1 MIFIVYHV
9 IELPVIAFHGSSKI
23 SERELKN
30 MIRDSFSIVLSTYGM
45 LQRHVNFF
53 NTLLGLS
60 NENLENNVIPWD
72 YIILD
77 EGHKVIV

>member
-1 MIFIVYHV
+1 MIFIVYYV

-53 NTLLGLS
+53 N
-60 NENLENNVIPWD
+60 VIPWD

>member
-1 MIFIVYHV
+1 
-9 IELPVIAFHGSSKI
+9 
-23 SERELKN
+23 
-30 MIRDSFSIVLSTYGM
+30 MIRDSFSIGLSTYGM

-53 NTLLGLS
+53 NTLLDLS

>member
-1 MIFIVYHV
+1 
-9 IELPVIAFHGSSKI
+9 
-23 SERELKN
+23 

-53 NTLLGLS
+53 KTLLGLS
-60 NENLENNVIPWD
+60 NENPEDNIIPWD

-77 EGHKVIV
+77 EGHKVIL